1 MTQPINDDQPS
12 IVLNQL
18 VIESGIYPSSG
29 NTSGGVPIGFIR
41 TFANTNRTPIA
52 ANDQQEAQGQI
63 LPINNNTELFAVI
76 RTTYGGDGQHNFALP
91 DLAGRVAVGSGG
103 AGPSLGQSYGQDA
116 VSLTSFNMP
125 VNGGDQPFD
134 NDQPSLGVTYMINV
148 GGAYGNGET
157 ENALGMVLPFLGT
170 STPGGYLPADG
181 QLLNIQDYTA
191 LFSIIGTSYGGNGQ
205 TDFALPNLQGRDV
218 VGAGTGP
225 SGASYTPSETFG
237 GDITLNTS
245 EVVNDQPPTVTIG
258 ASGYSVAEQQPLIL
272 KGTGLSVA
280 DADGGNGVETL
291 TLKVSEGTLN
301 VYPLNT
307 GVTVQSGN
315 NSSELVLTGT
325 ITQLQDLLGPPGSS
339 LSGAG
344 SNLSYEDDINTPTS
358 VALTLSLD
366 DNGFTGLNG
375 PLTAMAST
383 TIDVTPCYC
392 AGTLIETENGEVP
405 VDMLKIGELI
415 RTASGTLRPIRW
427 IGRRSYSGRYI
438 IGRKDILPICIKA
451 GALDENVPRRD
462 LWISP

>member
-1 MTQPINDDQPS
+1 M
-12 IVLNQL
+12 
-18 VIESGIYPSSG
+18 
-29 NTSGGVPIGFIR
+29 
-41 TFANTNRTPIA
+41 
-52 ANDQQEAQGQI
+52 
-63 LPINNNTELFAVI
+63 
-76 RTTYGGDGQHNFALP
+76 
-91 DLAGRVAVGSGG
+91 
-103 AGPSLGQSYGQDA
+103 
-116 VSLTSFNMP
+116 
-125 VNGGDQPFD
+125 
-134 NDQPSLGVTYMINV
+134 
-148 GGAYGNGET
+148 
-157 ENALGMVLPFLGT
+157 
-170 STPGGYLPADG
+170 
-181 QLLNIQDYTA
+181 
-191 LFSIIGTSYGGNGQ
+191 
-205 TDFALPNLQGRDV
+205 
-218 VGAGTGP
+218 
-225 SGASYTPSETFG
+225 
-237 GDITLNTS
+237 
-245 EVVNDQPPTVTIG
+245 G

-315 NSSELVLTGT
+315 NSSELVVTGT
-325 ITQLQDLLGPPGSS
+325 ITQLQDLLGPLGSS

-344 SNLSYEDDINTPTS
+344 SNLSYDDDTNTPTS

-383 TIDVTPCYC
+383 TIDITPCYC
-392 AGTLIETENGEVP
+392 AGTLIETQNGEVP

-438 IGRKDILPICIKA
+438 IGRKDILPICIRA

-462 LWISP
+462 LWISPHHAMYLDGVLIEAKDLVNESSVVQAERVAAIEYFHIELETHDVIIAEGALSETFVDDDNRGAFHNAHDYAALYSESEHTPARYCAPRLENGYEVETVRRRIARRAGIECGSKIGAVHGFIDLVSPDCIAGWAQNPDHPEAPVCLDIFAQGELIGQVLANTYRDDLEQAGMGSGRHAFTFMPPNGTAFAPDAVEVRRSIDGALLRPRRYRLSPGRHLQDGRQ